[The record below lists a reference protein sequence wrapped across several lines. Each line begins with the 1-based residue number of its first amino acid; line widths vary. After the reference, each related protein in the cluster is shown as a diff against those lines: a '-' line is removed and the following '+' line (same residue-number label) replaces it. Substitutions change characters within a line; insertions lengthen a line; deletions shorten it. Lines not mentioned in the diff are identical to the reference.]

1 MSPEAIGFAVAAV
14 AFAAGAVSLALALVR
29 SERKRG
35 DLRVTTEQ
43 ASARGVQVAAELAQA
58 REDAATAAARAAEA
72 DARHERVIAY
82 LKTEI
87 ADLEEAKDA
96 GRDRGSVASRLRGM
110 LVKLEDAADRAGAA
124 SAGAPALVLLG
135 GAAGGTA
142 AARPAGGGG
151 PGGS

>member
-1 MSPEAIGFAVAAV
+1 MSPEAIGFAVAALV
-14 AFAAGAVSLALALVR
+14 FAAGAVGLALALVT
-29 SERKRG
+29 SEKKRG

-43 ASARGVQVAAELAQA
+43 ASARGVQVAAELSQA
-58 REDAATAAARAAEA
+58 REDAATAAARAAAA

-96 GRDRGSVASRLRGM
+96 GRDRGSVAARLRGM
-110 LVKLEDAADRAGAA
+110 LVKLEDAADRAVTAP
-124 SAGAPALVLLG
+124 SAAPALMLLG
-135 GAAGGTA
+135 GAAGGPA

-151 PGGS
+151 SGGS